1 MGRLVKLFSFKGVA
15 LALAGF
21 VVTVV
26 IALQIISRTPTLHT
40 EGAVRDAVEAYI
52 YGYPLVTFDMA
63 RMQQTN
69 VEKPDEQHAPVN
81 QMIKMRT
88 YLPIDNHCCAAP
100 NADTLYTIAWLD
112 VYDEP
117 WILSIPEIK
126 DRYYIV
132 PLLDGFSEVIKVISS
147 INDGSKARH
156 LAITGPGWSGTLP
169 DGVTEVK
176 SSTAIVWMLGRIY
189 STGTPADYK
198 AVNDIQERFKLVPLS
213 AWGKPWTPPPGVVD
227 PDFDMKTA
235 ARAQINSMD
244 VYTYFNYLAH
254 LLKTNPPRPQDADMV
269 EKLARI
275 GLVPGE
281 DFDPSTLRGMDT
293 QTVASIPALAQGGL
307 GTEPDVHAR
316 PHLTQGIGDISD
328 QDFDTGK
335 LGALDQELIKLVPR
349 IGLLKMALRMKQQPT
364 TNGWLYFTE
373 GVGNW
378 GNDYLLRGMGNLL
391 GPGWNRPEDAVYP
404 ISMKDADGDAYDG
417 SKYRYVMHF
426 EKGGLPPVDG
436 FWSLTM
442 YDKDLFFVPN
452 TIDRYN
458 LSQRDS
464 FVTNPDGSI
473 DLYLQADS
481 PGKDRDANWLPAP
494 NGEFKLV
501 LRVYGPSKTPP
512 SILDGSWAP
521 PPVQRVE

>member
-1 MGRLVKLFSFKGVA
+1 MKMLSTKTFIVAIVA
-15 LALAGF
+15 LLI
-21 VVTVV
+21 VVAVQVV
-26 IALQIISRTPTLHT
+26 RTPSLHS
-40 EGAVRDAVEAYI
+40 EGIVRDAVDAYI

-63 RMQQTN
+63 RKQQTN
-69 VEKPDEQHAPVN
+69 VETPDEQHAPMN

-112 VYDEP
+112 VHKEP
-117 WILSIPEIK
+117 LILSIPEIK

-147 INDGSKARH
+147 INDGSDARK

-169 DGVTEVK
+169 EGIEEVK
-176 SSTAIVWMLGRIY
+176 SSTAIVWLLGRIY
-189 STGTPADYK
+189 STGTPEDYK
-198 AVNDIQERFKLVPLS
+198 IVNDIQDQFELVPLS
-213 AWGKPWTPPPGVVD
+213 AYGKPYTPPTGVVD

-244 VYTYFNYLAH
+244 VYTYFNYLAR
-254 LLKTNPPRPQDADMV
+254 LLKTNPPKPEDAEMV

-275 GLVPGE
+275 GLVPGK
-281 DFDPSTLRGMDT
+281 DFDSSVLRDVEAQVV
-293 QTVASIPALAQGGL
+293 QTVPAVAFGEL

-316 PHLTQGIGDISD
+316 PHFTQGVGDISD
-328 QDFDTGK
+328 QSFDTSK
-335 LGALDQELIKLVPR
+335 LATLDKKLIKLAPK
-349 IGLLKMALRMKQQPT
+349 IGLLKMALRMKKQPT

-373 GVGNW
+373 GVGSW
-378 GNDYLLRGMGNLL
+378 GTDYELRGMGNLL
-391 GPGWNRPEDAVYP
+391 GPGWNYAEDAVYP
-404 ISMKDADGDAYDG
+404 LALKDVDGNAYDG
-417 SKYRYVMHF
+417 SESNYVMHF

-442 YDKDLFFVPN
+442 YDNDLFLVPN
-452 TIDRYN
+452 AIDRYN

-464 FVTNPDGSI
+464 FVTNADGSI
-473 DLYLQADS
+473 DLYIQAES
-481 PGKDRDANWLPAP
+481 PGKDKEANWLPAP
-494 NGEFKLV
+494 RGEFKLI

-521 PPVQRVE
+521 PPVKRVE